1 MRILKQL
8 DLPQMPALLL
18 PEPNQNAGEK
28 LYKKEARSR
37 VGRSLKEAYPGLA
50 ESTVSLSV
58 LPRRSQ
64 SLAHQAT
71 AIPVPVPTRAAFQEQ
86 RSALASLPRF
96 SRQLRPSFQSVEL
109 SFQPDPNLPAHSLPF
124 SLPPQPS
131 PLPSSSSPI
140 LPCDLR
146 LILLIALR
154 TTSTLV
160 DLLHRCPSI

>member
-37 VGRSLKEAYPGLA
+37 VERSLKEAYPGLA
-50 ESTVSLSV
+50 ESTVSLSL

-86 RSALASLPRF
+86 RSALASLLRF

-109 SFQPDPNLPAHSLPF
+109 PFQPDPNLPAHSLPF
-124 SLPPQPS
+124 SLPQPS

-160 DLLHRCPSI
+160 DLSHRCPSI